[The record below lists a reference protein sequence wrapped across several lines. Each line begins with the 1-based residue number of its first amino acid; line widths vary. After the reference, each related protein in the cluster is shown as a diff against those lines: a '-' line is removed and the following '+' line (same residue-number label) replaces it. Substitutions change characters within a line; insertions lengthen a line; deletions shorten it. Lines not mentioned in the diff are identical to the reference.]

1 MSEERE
7 WRERGETGEDSG
19 ETKEGRREMRG
30 ERGEVRGNNIDSIH
44 HSEDVDIH
52 TVY

>member
-1 MSEERE
+1 MREERE

-19 ETKEGRREMRG
+19 ETKEGR
-30 ERGEVRGNNIDSIH
+30 RGEVRGNNIDSIH